1 MLYTGDIH
9 YSQILKNMI
18 FSKTIKKATFGIL
31 ICSAIF
37 SSAAFAQAKPQLT
50 DPEIASV
57 AVTANQVD
65 IANANI
71 AMARSKDS
79 SILQFAETMKR
90 DHQAVIDQAVALVTK
105 LKVTPKDNPVSQ
117 KLMSDEANTRKMLE
131 SKSGKAF
138 DKAYIDNE
146 VTYHQAVISVI
157 ETVLIPQTQNEELKS
172 LLQKVLPAFHAHL
185 EHAEMIQKNY

>member
-1 MLYTGDIH
+1 
-9 YSQILKNMI
+9 MI
-18 FSKTIKKATFGIL
+18 FSKTIKKATFCML
-31 ICSAIF
+31 ICIAIF
-37 SSAAFAQAKPQLT
+37 SSAAFSQTKPQLT

-105 LKVTPKDNPVSQ
+105 LKVTPKDNAVSQ
-117 KLMSDEANTRKMLE
+117 KLMSDEVNTRKLLE

-146 VTYHQAVISVI
+146 VTYHKAVISVI
-157 ETVLIPQTQNEELKS
+157 ETVLIPEAQNEELKS